1 MDINSFIS
9 PTFAYLMLVAGFV
22 LGMLAIFSPGTGVL
36 EIGAVFAF
44 ILAGWQI
51 VSLPINWWALLILI
65 LGVFP
70 FLIAVRFSKKILFL
84 VIAIAAFVVGSVFLF
99 DKPGSGLA
107 INPFLAIIVSTLVAG
122 SFWVVTTKY
131 IQAANTPA
139 AHDLSSLIGQTG
151 EAKTDIFNEGSVY
164 VGGEMWSA
172 HSNQPIPP
180 GAHVRVI
187 DRQGLIL
194 TVEIVPPGENK

>member
-22 LGMLAIFSPGTGVL
+22 LGMLAIFSPGTGIL
-36 EIGAVFAF
+36 EIGALFAF

-51 VSLPINWWALLILI
+51 LSLPINWWALLILI

-70 FLIAVRFSKKILFL
+70 FLIAVRFSKKIYFL

-99 DKPGSGLA
+99 DAPGSGLA
-107 INPFLAIIVSTLVAG
+107 IDPFLAIIVSTLVAS

-131 IQAANTPA
+131 IQAANTPTT
-139 AHDLSSLIGQTG
+139 HDLSSLIGQIG

-172 HSNQPIPP
+172 HSNQPIPR
-180 GAHVRVI
+180 GAHVSVI

-194 TVEIVPPGENK
+194 TVEIVPPGEG